1 MMDRRGGLEHM
12 SEAQTRK
19 YLLSTSGNGFRSVV
33 EYEQLFWERRQEKN
47 I

>member
-19 YLLSTSGNGFRSVV
+19 YRFPRLGLALNYLKSIDYFCSC
-33 EYEQLFWERRQEKN
+33 E